1 MSFLNASFLLIDD
14 DDTFRGRLAR
24 ALRDR
29 SFEVRDTGSP
39 LEGIEIASKDNP
51 THIVL
56 DLRMPQKGGLEVLRE
71 LRTVCSEALVL
82 ILTGYGSI
90 ATAIEAMKEGA
101 TNYLTKPV
109 DLDGILGAF
118 GGEVKA
124 SKKIVPSL
132 DQVEWEHLER
142 VMSECNGNISKAA
155 KLLGL
160 HRRSLQ
166 RKLKNPPKKA

>member
-1 MSFLNASFLLIDD
+1 MNFSNATFLLIDD
-14 DDTFRGRLAR
+14 DDIFRTRLAR

-29 SFEVRDTGSP
+29 SFEVIDTRSP
-39 LEGIEIASKDNP
+39 SEGIEIASRDSP
-51 THIVL
+51 THIIL

-71 LRTVCSEALVL
+71 IKTVCSNAFVL

-101 TNYLTKPV
+101 INYLTKPV
-109 DLDGILGAF
+109 DLDGILDAF
-118 GGEVKA
+118 CGEVKTP
-124 SKKIVPSL
+124 KKDVPSL

-142 VMSECNGNISKAA
+142 VMKECNGNISKAA